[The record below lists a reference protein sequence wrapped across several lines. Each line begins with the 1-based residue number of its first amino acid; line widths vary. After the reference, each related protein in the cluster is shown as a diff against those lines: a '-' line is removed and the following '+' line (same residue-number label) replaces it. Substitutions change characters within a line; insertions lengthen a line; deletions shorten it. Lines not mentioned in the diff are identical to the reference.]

1 MPGWTEEVFGILGV
15 VRGEVPTYKVQEWD
29 GTPVEGTFY
38 RQDLQPVTVPD
49 DGLFRIEKNLQRKE
63 KQKKVRWQ
71 GWSDKYD
78 SWIEVKAIHK

>member
-1 MPGWTEEVFGILGV
+1 MFVIRWVVPGV
-15 VRGEVPTYKVQEWD
+15 VPTYKVQEWD

-49 DGLFRIEKNLQRKE
+49 DGLFRIGKVLQRKGN
-63 KQKKVRWQ
+63 QVKVRWQ

-78 SWIEVKAIHK
+78 SSIDAKTIRKWKG